1 MATSSTSKRMY
12 NENVLSFIPF
22 SKSNLT
28 VHFGEGKLKN
38 YTSDVSIFNDIK
50 MLELENLS
58 DTMIH
63 YEG

>member
-1 MATSSTSKRMY
+1 MY

-38 YTSDVSIFNDIK
+38 CTSDVSISYDVK